1 MTKGISCLIC
11 GNSLKHLWCDLD
23 RVYCPFKGCPMFSVM
38 EYPSYFAV
46 LAGIELNRSSAYGV
60 SLSVIR
66 RRLHNQFVLM
76 DCFRTITAVPAS

>member
-1 MTKGISCLIC
+1 
-11 GNSLKHLWCDLD
+11 
-23 RVYCPFKGCPMFSVM
+23 MFSVM